1 MNKIDAYNS
10 DKVRLQETITK
21 VYDTIKRPE
30 EDTFQYASIKEES
43 HKLYHRQEVIFTIMS
58 AVTVAVVLGTISTIS
73 K

>member
-10 DKVRLQETITK
+10 DKVKLQDSITK
-21 VYDTIKRPE
+21 VYDTLKRPE

-43 HKLYHRQEVIFTIMS
+43 HKLYHRQEAIFRILS
-58 AVTVAVVLGTISTIS
+58 AVTVFTVIGTVIRIS